1 MPLPNLYPVL
11 TLVLYFGYERWS
23 YPINLKDIL
32 DIPEGFAPYISDY
45 SMNLFEISYLSDE
58 TVSKFKS
65 DFRYVAQVF
74 TQSRLIHEGK
84 LDHFTLAPGEIV
96 HSVEVLE
103 LLSVMTGDDRFE
115 RAYNESLQGGSV
127 SMFTVLDF
135 YENKGREEGLKE
147 GLEQGREQG
156 LEQGLEQGREQGLE
170 QGLEQG
176 REQGHRDTISATL
189 TDFVRMLKGFVSDF
203 DQVYEKIQASE
214 SYKDI
219 SRDDVLDI
227 YNKV

>member
-23 YPINLKDIL
+23 YPKNLIDIL
-32 DIPEGFAPYISDY
+32 EIPEGFEPYISDY

-58 TVSKFKS
+58 TVSKFRS

-74 TQSRLIHEGK
+74 TQGRLIHEGQ

-147 GLEQGREQG
+147 GLEK
-156 LEQGLEQGREQGLE
+156 GLEQGREQGLE

-176 REQGHRDTISATL
+176 RKQGHRDTISTTL
-189 TDFVRMLKGFVSDF
+189 TDFVRVLKGFVSDF
-203 DQVYEKIQASE
+203 DQIYEKVQESE
-214 SYKDI
+214 SYKGI
-219 SRDDVLDI
+219 SRDVVLDI
-227 YNKV
+227 FNKV

>member
-84 LDHFTLAPGEIV
+84 LDYFTLAPGEIV

-156 LEQGLEQGREQGLE
+156 
-170 QGLEQG
+170 
-176 REQGHRDTISATL
+176 HRDTISATL

>member
-1 MPLPNLYPVL
+1 M
-11 TLVLYFGYERWS
+11 
-23 YPINLKDIL
+23 
-32 DIPEGFAPYISDY
+32 
-45 SMNLFEISYLSDE
+45 
-58 TVSKFKS
+58 
-65 DFRYVAQVF
+65 
-74 TQSRLIHEGK
+74 IHI
-84 LDHFTLAPGEIV
+84 PGEIV

-135 YENKGREEGLKE
+135 YENKGWEEGLKE
-147 GLEQGREQG
+147 
-156 LEQGLEQGREQGLE
+156 GLEQGREQGLE